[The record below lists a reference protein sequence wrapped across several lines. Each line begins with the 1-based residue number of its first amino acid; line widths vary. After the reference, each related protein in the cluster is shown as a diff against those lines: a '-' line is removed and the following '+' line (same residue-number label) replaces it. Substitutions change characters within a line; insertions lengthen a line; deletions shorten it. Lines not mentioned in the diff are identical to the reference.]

1 MSYSV
6 HTNRTIYNEVAM
18 DNQDMGNYSTEKIFE
33 NVKNREKA
41 PPDRVMYDPSM
52 ARKEKDK
59 LRRDI
64 ENYINR
70 HDNCSSETDFIV
82 NKAGITKSQ
91 FSRFMNSDGTR
102 GLSRDSILKIFIVL
116 GYNIDYIRTLLH
128 RFGLPDLYP
137 RDRRDYLIIKG
148 VIEGKSLTDIDE
160 KLDSEGFETL
170 WKASR

>member
-1 MSYSV
+1 ME
-6 HTNRTIYNEVAM
+6 TN
-18 DNQDMGNYSTEKIFE
+18 DMYSTEKIFE
-33 NVKNREKA
+33 NAKNGKKD
-41 PPDRVMYDPSM
+41 PPDRVMYDPTQ
-52 ARKEKDK
+52 ARNEKEK

-64 ENYINR
+64 ENYIKK

-91 FSRFMNSDGTR
+91 FSRFMSSDGPK

-116 GYNIDYIRTLLH
+116 GYNIDYVRTLLH

-148 VIEGKSLTDIDE
+148 IIAGESLRDIDE
-160 KLDSEGFETL
+160 TLESEGMETL

>member
-1 MSYSV
+1 M
-6 HTNRTIYNEVAM
+6 HTT
-18 DNQDMGNYSTEKIFE
+18 DMGNYSTEKIFE
-33 NVKNREKA
+33 DAKNKEKD
-41 PPDRVMYDPSM
+41 PPERVMYDPSM

-64 ENYINR
+64 ENYIRR

-91 FSRFMNSDGTR
+91 FSRFMNNDSTK

-137 RDRRDYLIIKG
+137 RDRRDFLIIKG
-148 VIEGKSLTDIDE
+148 VIAGKSLTDIDE
-160 KLDSEGFETL
+160 TLDSEGFETL

>member
-1 MSYSV
+1 MGTEDMS
-6 HTNRTIYNEVAM
+6 
-18 DNQDMGNYSTEKIFE
+18 NYSTEKIFE
-33 NVKNREKA
+33 NAKKKKKD
-41 PPDRVMYDPSM
+41 PPDRVMYDVTK
-52 ARKEKDK
+52 ARTEKEK

-64 ENYINR
+64 ENYIKR

-91 FSRFMNSDGTR
+91 FSRFMSSDGPK
-102 GLSRDSILKIFIVL
+102 GLSRDSMLKICIVL

-148 VIEGKSLTDIDE
+148 IIAGEDLRDIDE
-160 KLDSEGFETL
+160 KLESEGMETL

>member
-1 MSYSV
+1 MK
-6 HTNRTIYNEVAM
+6 RTIYDEVAM
-18 DNQDMGNYSTEKIFE
+18 DNIDMSNYSTEKIFE
-33 NVKNREKA
+33 DAKKKEKD
-41 PPDRVMYDPSM
+41 PPDRIMYDPSM

-59 LRRDI
+59 LRGDI
-64 ENYINR
+64 ENYVKR

-91 FSRFMNSDGTR
+91 FSRFMNSDGTK

-128 RFGLPDLYP
+128 RFGLPDLYA

-148 VIEGKSLTDIDE
+148 IIAEQSLTDIDE
-160 KLDSEGFETL
+160 TLDSEGFETL